1 MDIYEQLACHLDNLP
16 SCLPALDDGI
26 DLELVRQR
34 FTPEEA
40 RLALHLTLT
49 PEEPRAIAR
58 RAGIPWEE
66 AERRLEQMVRKGLIF
81 SIHSEGGLPHRSAAQ
96 YGIGVWQFH
105 VDDLAPGYGRVPA
118 LPI

>member
-49 PEEPRAIAR
+49 PE
-58 RAGIPWEE
+58 
-66 AERRLEQMVRKGLIF
+66 QMVRKGLIF